1 MNGIWYYVIAFILIW
16 VIAIVFKDYL
26 TDHGVE
32 VNFPLLMWKTQ
43 RLRGFIDRL
52 ANRAPR
58 FWKWYMNIGIVISTG
73 FMILMA
79 IALVYSL
86 KTLLDTPTVSL
97 IVPGVEVP
105 GSPIFIPLLSGLIA
119 LATVLIVHEFSHG
132 ILSRVEKINI
142 KSIGLLLFA
151 IIPGAFVEPDEEE
164 LNELSRPA
172 KMRIYV
178 AGSMA
183 NLTLAAI
190 ALIIMT
196 VISSFIVPVV
206 FEDEGVVVNR
216 LTEDANAKNYMSEG
230 MIIKSINNLTV
241 TDIDSFQKAANTLK
255 PNDTV
260 NIHTDQGD
268 YSFQLKTNPMNKS
281 IGFMGIQVN
290 ANNVI
295 ADDFDN
301 QFYTPLLWL
310 LMPLT
315 DLLFWIY
322 FLIYFLNFAVGTFN
336 LLPMKP
342 LDGGHL
348 FENLLSYIMPEVAYK
363 PIVTFMSFFMGIIIV
378 VSLVVGL
385 VGVPF

>member
-1 MNGIWYYVIAFILIW
+1 MNGIYYYVIAFLVIW
-16 VIAIVFKDYL
+16 TFALVFRDRLSKY
-26 TDHGVE
+26 GVE

-58 FWKWYMNIGIVISTG
+58 FWKAYMNVGIVISTA

-79 IALVYSL
+79 VALVYSL
-86 KTLLDTPTVSL
+86 KTLMDTPSVSL

-105 GSPIFIPLLSGLIA
+105 GSPIFIPLLSGLLA

-132 ILSRVEKINI
+132 ILSRVEKISIN
-142 KSIGLLLFA
+142 SIGLLLVA
-151 IIPGAFVEPDEEE
+151 VLPGAFVEPNEEE
-164 LNELSRPA
+164 LNELSRPS

-190 ALIIMT
+190 ALIVMLT
-196 VISSFIVPVV
+196 ISSFVLPAV
-206 FEDEGVVVNR
+206 FEEDGVAISR
-216 LTEDANAKNYMSEG
+216 LTENGNAINYLSEG
-230 MIIKSINNLTV
+230 MIIEGINNV
-241 TDIDSFQKAANTLK
+241 
-255 PNDTV
+255 TV
-260 NIHTDQGD
+260 NDSASYQTAVSTLRPNETVNVKTDQGT
-268 YSFQLKTNPMNKS
+268 YSFQLKTNPLNNS
-281 IGFMGIQVN
+281 LGFMGIQVK
-290 ANNVI
+290 ANQVI

-301 QFYTPLLWL
+301 QFYTPLLWI
-310 LMPLT
+310 LMPLNE
-315 DLLFWIY
+315 LLFW
-322 FLIYFLNFAVGTFN
+322 IYFLNFAVGTFN

-348 FENLLSYIMPEVAYK
+348 FENLLSYVTTENVYK
-363 PIVTFMSFFMGIIIV
+363 PIVTFMSYFMAIIIV

>member
-1 MNGIWYYVIAFILIW
+1 MNGIYYYVIAFILIW
-16 VIAIVFKDYL
+16 TIAIVFKNQL

-32 VNFPLLMWKTQ
+32 VNFPLLMWRTQ

-58 FWKWYMNIGIVISTG
+58 FWKWYMNLGIVISTG

-79 IALVYSL
+79 LALVYSL
-86 KTLLDTPTVSL
+86 KTLMDAPTVSL
-97 IVPGVEVP
+97 VVPGVEVP
-105 GSPIFIPLLSGLIA
+105 GSPIFIPLLAGLIA

-142 KSIGLLLFA
+142 NSIGLLLFA

-172 KMRIYV
+172 RMRIYV

-190 ALIIMT
+190 AMIIMM

-206 FEDEGVVVNR
+206 FEDDGVVINR
-216 LTEDANAKNYMSEG
+216 LTSDGNAINHMSEG
-230 MIIKSINNLTV
+230 MVIRSINNLTV
-241 TDIDSFQKAANTLK
+241 NDMASFQKATNTLK
-255 PNDTV
+255 PNETV

-268 YSFQLKTNPMNKS
+268 YSFQLKSNPMNRS
-281 IGFMGIQVN
+281 LGFMGVQVE

-295 ADDFDN
+295 ADGFDN
-301 QFYTPLLWL
+301 QFYTPLLWI
-310 LMPLT
+310 LMPLSE
-315 DLLFWIY
+315 LLFWIY
-322 FLIYFLNFAVGTFN
+322 FLNFAIGTFN

-363 PIVTFMSFFMGIIIV
+363 PIVTFMSFLMGIIIV

-385 VGVPF
+385 VGAPF

>member
-1 MNGIWYYVIAFILIW
+1 MNGIYYYVIAFILIW
-16 VIAIVFKDYL
+16 TIAIVFKNQL

-32 VNFPLLMWKTQ
+32 VNFPLLMWRTQ

-52 ANRAPR
+52 ANSAPR
-58 FWKWYMNIGIVISTG
+58 FWKWYMNLGIVISTG

-79 IALVYSL
+79 VALVYSL
-86 KTLLDTPTVSL
+86 KTLMDAPTVSL
-97 IVPGVEVP
+97 VVPGVEVP
-105 GSPIFIPLLSGLIA
+105 GSPIFIPLLAGLIA

-142 KSIGLLLFA
+142 NSIGLLLFA

-172 KMRIYV
+172 RMRIYV

-190 ALIIMT
+190 AMIIMM

-206 FEDEGVVVNR
+206 FEDDGVVINR
-216 LTEDANAKNYMSEG
+216 LTSDGNAINHMSEG
-230 MIIKSINNLTV
+230 MVIRSINNLTV
-241 TDIDSFQKAANTLK
+241 NDMASFQKATNTLK
-255 PNDTV
+255 PNETV

-268 YSFQLKTNPMNKS
+268 YSFQLKSNPMNRS
-281 IGFMGIQVN
+281 LGFMGVQVE

-295 ADDFDN
+295 ADGFDN
-301 QFYTPLLWL
+301 QFYTPLLWI
-310 LMPLT
+310 LMPLSE
-315 DLLFWIY
+315 LLFWIY
-322 FLIYFLNFAVGTFN
+322 FLNFAIGTFN

-348 FENLLSYIMPEVAYK
+348 LENLLSYIMPEIAYK
-363 PIVTFMSFFMGIIIV
+363 PIVTFMSFLMGIIIV

-385 VGVPF
+385 VGAPF

>member
-1 MNGIWYYVIAFILIW
+1 MNGIYYYVIAFILIW
-16 VIAIVFKDYL
+16 TIAIVFKNQL

-32 VNFPLLMWKTQ
+32 VNFPLLMWRTQ

-58 FWKWYMNIGIVISTG
+58 FWKWYMNLGIVISTG

-79 IALVYSL
+79 VALVYSL
-86 KTLLDTPTVSL
+86 KTLMDAPTVSL
-97 IVPGVEVP
+97 VVPGVEVP
-105 GSPIFIPLLSGLIA
+105 GSPIFIPLLAGLIA

-142 KSIGLLLFA
+142 NSIGLLLFA

-172 KMRIYV
+172 RMRIYV

-190 ALIIMT
+190 AMIIMM

-206 FEDEGVVVNR
+206 FEDDGVVINR
-216 LTEDANAKNYMSEG
+216 LTSDGNAINHMSEG
-230 MIIKSINNLTV
+230 MVIRSINNLTV
-241 TDIDSFQKAANTLK
+241 NDMASFQKATNTLK
-255 PNDTV
+255 PNETV

-268 YSFQLKTNPMNKS
+268 YSFQLKSNPMNRS
-281 IGFMGIQVN
+281 LGFMGVQVE

-295 ADDFDN
+295 ADGFDN
-301 QFYTPLLWL
+301 QFYTPLLWI
-310 LMPLT
+310 LMPLSE
-315 DLLFWIY
+315 LLFWIY
-322 FLIYFLNFAVGTFN
+322 FLNFAIGTFN

-348 FENLLSYIMPEVAYK
+348 LENLLSYIMPEIAYK
-363 PIVTFMSFFMGIIIV
+363 PIVTFMSFLMGIIIV

-385 VGVPF
+385 VGAPF

>member
-301 QFYTPLLWL
+301 QFYTP
-310 LMPLT
+310 
-315 DLLFWIY
+315 F
-322 FLIYFLNFAVGTFN
+322 V
-336 LLPMKP
+336 
-342 LDGGHL
+342 
-348 FENLLSYIMPEVAYK
+348 
-363 PIVTFMSFFMGIIIV
+363 
-378 VSLVVGL
+378 
-385 VGVPF
+385 

>member
-1 MNGIWYYVIAFILIW
+1 MNGIYYYVIAFILIW
-16 VIAIVFKDYL
+16 TIAIVFKNQL

-58 FWKWYMNIGIVISTG
+58 FWKWYMNLGIVISTG

-79 IALVYSL
+79 VALVYSL
-86 KTLLDTPTVSL
+86 KTLMDAPTVSL
-97 IVPGVEVP
+97 VVPGVEVP
-105 GSPIFIPLLSGLIA
+105 GSPIFIPLLAGLIA

-142 KSIGLLLFA
+142 NSIGLLLFA

-172 KMRIYV
+172 RMRIYV

-190 ALIIMT
+190 AMIIMM

-206 FEDEGVVVNR
+206 FEDDGVVINR
-216 LTEDANAKNYMSEG
+216 LTSDGNAINHMSEG
-230 MIIKSINNLTV
+230 MVIRSINNLTV
-241 TDIDSFQKAANTLK
+241 NDMASFQKATNTLK
-255 PNDTV
+255 PNETV

-268 YSFQLKTNPMNKS
+268 YSFQLKSNPMNRS
-281 IGFMGIQVN
+281 LGFMGVQVE

-295 ADDFDN
+295 ADGFDN
-301 QFYTPLLWL
+301 QFYTPLLWI
-310 LMPLT
+310 LMPLSE
-315 DLLFWIY
+315 LLFWIY
-322 FLIYFLNFAVGTFN
+322 FLNFAIGTFN

-363 PIVTFMSFFMGIIIV
+363 PIVTFMSFLMGIIIV

-385 VGVPF
+385 VGAPF

>member
-1 MNGIWYYVIAFILIW
+1 MNGIYYYVIAFILIW
-16 VIAIVFKDYL
+16 TIAIVFKNQL

-58 FWKWYMNIGIVISTG
+58 FWKAYMNVGIVISAG

-79 IALVYSL
+79 VALVYSL
-86 KTLLDTPTVSL
+86 KTLMDAPSVSL
-97 IVPGVEVP
+97 VIPGVEVP
-105 GSPIFIPLLSGLIA
+105 GSPIFIPLFSGLIG

-132 ILSRVEKINI
+132 ILARVEKIKVN
-142 KSIGLLLFA
+142 SIGLLLFA
-151 IIPGAFVEPDEEE
+151 ILPGAFVEPNEEE
-164 LNELSRPA
+164 LNELNRPA

-190 ALIIMT
+190 ALIIMM
-196 VISSFIVPVV
+196 VLSSFVVPAV
-206 FEDEGVVVNR
+206 FEEDGVAISR
-216 LTEDANAKNYMSEG
+216 LTDDGNAIKYLSEG
-230 MIIKSINNLTV
+230 MVIEEINNVTV
-241 TDIDSFQKAANTLK
+241 NGSDSYQKAVSTLK
-255 PNDTV
+255 PNATV
-260 NIHTDQGD
+260 NIKTDQGD
-268 YSFQLKTNPMNKS
+268 FSFQLKTNPMNRS
-281 IGFMGIQVN
+281 LGYMGIQVKT
-290 ANNVI
+290 NNII
-295 ADDFDN
+295 AEPYDN
-301 QFYTPLLWL
+301 QFYTPLLWGIL
-310 LMPLT
+310 PLSE
-315 DLLFWIY
+315 LLFWIY
-322 FLIYFLNFAVGTFN
+322 FLNFAIGTFN

-348 FENLLSYIMPEVAYK
+348 LENLLSYVLPESAYR
-363 PIVTFMSFFMGIIIV
+363 PIVLFMSFFMGIIIV

>member
-1 MNGIWYYVIAFILIW
+1 MNGIYYYVIAFILIW
-16 VIAIVFKDYL
+16 TIAIVFKNQL
-26 TDHGVE
+26 TNHGVE

-79 IALVYSL
+79 VALVYSL
-86 KTLLDTPTVSL
+86 KTLMDTPTVSL

-105 GSPIFIPLLSGLIA
+105 GSPIFIPLLSGLIG

-142 KSIGLLLFA
+142 NSIGLLLFA

-172 KMRIYV
+172 RMRIYV

-190 ALIIMT
+190 AMIIMM

-206 FEDEGVVVNR
+206 FEDDGVVINR
-216 LTEDANAKNYMSEG
+216 LTSDGNAINHMSEG
-230 MIIKSINNLTV
+230 MVIRSINNLTV
-241 TDIDSFQKAANTLK
+241 NDMASFQKATNTLK
-255 PNDTV
+255 PNETV

-268 YSFQLKTNPMNKS
+268 YSFQLKSNPMNRS
-281 IGFMGIQVN
+281 LGFMGVQVE

-295 ADDFDN
+295 ADGFDN
-301 QFYTPLLWL
+301 QFYTPLLWI
-310 LMPLT
+310 LMPLSE
-315 DLLFWIY
+315 LLFWIY
-322 FLIYFLNFAVGTFN
+322 FLNFAIGTFN

-363 PIVTFMSFFMGIIIV
+363 PIVTFMSFLMGIIIV

-385 VGVPF
+385 VGAPF

>member
-1 MNGIWYYVIAFILIW
+1 MNGIYYYVIAFILIW
-16 VIAIVFKDYL
+16 TIAIVFKNQL

-32 VNFPLLMWKTQ
+32 VNFP
-43 RLRGFIDRL
+43 
-52 ANRAPR
+52 

-79 IALVYSL
+79 VALVYSL

-206 FEDEGVVVNR
+206 FDDEGVVVNR

-322 FLIYFLNFAVGTFN
+322 FLNFAVGTFN

-378 VSLVVGL
+378 VSLVVGV

>member
-1 MNGIWYYVIAFILIW
+1 MNGIYYYVIAFILIW
-16 VIAIVFKDYL
+16 TIAIVFKSQL

-32 VNFPLLMWKTQ
+32 VNFPLLMWRTQ

-58 FWKWYMNIGIVISTG
+58 FWKWYMNLGIVISTG

-79 IALVYSL
+79 GALVYSL
-86 KTLLDTPTVSL
+86 KTLMDAPTVSL
-97 IVPGVEVP
+97 VVPGVEVP
-105 GSPIFIPLLSGLIA
+105 GSPIFIPLLAGLIA
-119 LATVLIVHEFSHG
+119 IATVLIVHEFSHG

-142 KSIGLLLFA
+142 NSIGLLLFA

-190 ALIIMT
+190 AMIIMM
-196 VISSFIVPVV
+196 VISSFIVPMV
-206 FEDEGVVVNR
+206 FEDDGVVINR
-216 LTEDANAKNYMSEG
+216 LTSDGNAINHMSEG
-230 MIIKSINNLTV
+230 MVIRSINNLTV
-241 TDIDSFQKAANTLK
+241 NDMASFQKATNTLK
-255 PNDTV
+255 PNETV

-268 YSFQLKTNPMNKS
+268 YSFQLKSNPMNRS
-281 IGFMGIQVN
+281 LGFMGVQVN

-295 ADDFDN
+295 ADGFDN
-301 QFYTPLLWL
+301 QFYTPLLWI
-310 LMPLT
+310 LMPLSE
-315 DLLFWIY
+315 LLFWIY
-322 FLIYFLNFAVGTFN
+322 FLNFAIGTFN

-348 FENLLSYIMPEVAYK
+348 LENLLSYIMPEIAYK
-363 PIVTFMSFFMGIIIV
+363 PIVTFMSFLMGIIIV

-385 VGVPF
+385 VGAPF

>member
-79 IALVYSL
+79 VALVYSL

-230 MIIKSINNLTV
+230 IIIKSINNLTV

-322 FLIYFLNFAVGTFN
+322 FLNFAVGTFN

>member
-1 MNGIWYYVIAFILIW
+1 MNGIYYYVIAFILIW
-16 VIAIVFKDYL
+16 TIAIIFKNQL

-32 VNFPLLMWKTQ
+32 VNFPLLMWRTQ
-43 RLRGFIDRL
+43 RLRGFIDKL

-58 FWKWYMNIGIVISTG
+58 FWKWYMNIGIVISAG

-79 IALVYSL
+79 VALVYSL
-86 KTLLDTPTVSL
+86 KTLVDTPSVSL

-142 KSIGLLLFA
+142 NSIGLLLFA

-190 ALIIMT
+190 AMIIMM
-196 VISSFIVPVV
+196 VISSFIMPVV
-206 FEDEGVVVNR
+206 FEDDGVVINR
-216 LTEDANAKNYMSEG
+216 LTSDGNAINHMSEG
-230 MIIKSINNLTV
+230 MVIRSINNLTV
-241 TDIDSFQKAANTLK
+241 NDMASFQKATNTLK
-255 PNDTV
+255 PNETV
-260 NIHTDQGD
+260 SIHTDQGD
-268 YSFQLKTNPMNKS
+268 YSFQLKSNPMNRS
-281 IGFMGIQVN
+281 LGFMGVQVE

-295 ADDFDN
+295 ADGFDN
-301 QFYTPLLWL
+301 QFYTPLLWI
-310 LMPLT
+310 LMPLSE
-315 DLLFWIY
+315 LLFWIY
-322 FLIYFLNFAVGTFN
+322 FLNFAIGTFN

-363 PIVTFMSFFMGIIIV
+363 PIVTFMSFLMGIIIV

-385 VGVPF
+385 VGAPF

>member
-1 MNGIWYYVIAFILIW
+1 MNGIYYYVIAFILIW
-16 VIAIVFKDYL
+16 TIAIVFKNQL

-32 VNFPLLMWKTQ
+32 VNFPLLMWRTQ

-58 FWKWYMNIGIVISTG
+58 FWKWYMNLGIVISTG

-79 IALVYSL
+79 VALAYSL
-86 KTLLDTPTVSL
+86 KTLMDAPTVSL
-97 IVPGVEVP
+97 VVPGVEVP
-105 GSPIFIPLLSGLIA
+105 GSPIFIPLLAGLIA

-142 KSIGLLLFA
+142 NSIGLLLFA

-172 KMRIYV
+172 RMRIYV

-190 ALIIMT
+190 AMIIMM

-206 FEDEGVVVNR
+206 FEDDGVVINR
-216 LTEDANAKNYMSEG
+216 LTSDGNAINHMSEG
-230 MIIKSINNLTV
+230 MVIRSINNLTV
-241 TDIDSFQKAANTLK
+241 NDMASFQKATNTLK
-255 PNDTV
+255 PNETV

-268 YSFQLKTNPMNKS
+268 YSFQLKSNPMNRS
-281 IGFMGIQVN
+281 LGFMGVQVE

-295 ADDFDN
+295 ADGFDN
-301 QFYTPLLWL
+301 QFYTPLLWI
-310 LMPLT
+310 LMPLSE
-315 DLLFWIY
+315 LLFWIY
-322 FLIYFLNFAVGTFN
+322 FLNFAIGTFN

-363 PIVTFMSFFMGIIIV
+363 PIVTFMSFLMGIIIV

-385 VGVPF
+385 VGAPF

>member
-322 FLIYFLNFAVGTFN
+322 FLNFAIGTFN

-348 FENLLSYIMPEVAYK
+348 LENLLSYIMPEIAYK
-363 PIVTFMSFFMGIIIV
+363 PIVTFMSFLMGIIIV

-385 VGVPF
+385 VGAPF

>member
-1 MNGIWYYVIAFILIW
+1 MNGIYYYVIAFILIW
-16 VIAIVFKDYL
+16 TIAIVFKNQL

-32 VNFPLLMWKTQ
+32 VNFPLLMWRTQ

-58 FWKWYMNIGIVISTG
+58 FWKWYMNLGIVISTG

-79 IALVYSL
+79 VALVYSL
-86 KTLLDTPTVSL
+86 KTLMDAPTVSL
-97 IVPGVEVP
+97 VVPGVEVP
-105 GSPIFIPLLSGLIA
+105 GSPIFIPLLAGLIA

-142 KSIGLLLFA
+142 NSIGLLLFA

-172 KMRIYV
+172 RMRIYV

-190 ALIIMT
+190 AMIIMM
-196 VISSFIVPVV
+196 VISSFIVPMV
-206 FEDEGVVVNR
+206 FEDDGVVINR
-216 LTEDANAKNYMSEG
+216 LTSDGNAINHMSEG
-230 MIIKSINNLTV
+230 MVIRSINNLTV
-241 TDIDSFQKAANTLK
+241 NDMASFQKATNTLK
-255 PNDTV
+255 PNETV

-268 YSFQLKTNPMNKS
+268 YSFQLKSNPMNRS
-281 IGFMGIQVN
+281 LGFMGVQVE

-295 ADDFDN
+295 ADGFDN
-301 QFYTPLLWL
+301 QFYTPLLWI
-310 LMPLT
+310 LMPLSE
-315 DLLFWIY
+315 LLFWIY
-322 FLIYFLNFAVGTFN
+322 FLNFAIGTFN

-363 PIVTFMSFFMGIIIV
+363 PIVTFMSFLMGIIIV

-385 VGVPF
+385 VGTPF

>member
-1 MNGIWYYVIAFILIW
+1 MNGIYYYVIAFILIW
-16 VIAIVFKDYL
+16 TIAIVFKNQL

-32 VNFPLLMWKTQ
+32 VNFPLLMWRTQ

-58 FWKWYMNIGIVISTG
+58 FWKWYMNLGIVISTG

-79 IALVYSL
+79 VALVYSL
-86 KTLLDTPTVSL
+86 KTLMDAPTVSL
-97 IVPGVEVP
+97 VVPGVEVP
-105 GSPIFIPLLSGLIA
+105 GSPIFIPLLAGLIA

-142 KSIGLLLFA
+142 NSIGLLLFA

-172 KMRIYV
+172 RMRIYV

-190 ALIIMT
+190 AMIIMM

-206 FEDEGVVVNR
+206 FEDDGVVINR
-216 LTEDANAKNYMSEG
+216 LTSDGNAINHMSEG
-230 MIIKSINNLTV
+230 MVIRSINNLTV
-241 TDIDSFQKAANTLK
+241 NDMASFQKATNTLK
-255 PNDTV
+255 PNETV

-268 YSFQLKTNPMNKS
+268 YSFQLKSNPMNRS
-281 IGFMGIQVN
+281 LGFMGVQVE

-295 ADDFDN
+295 ADGFDN
-301 QFYTPLLWL
+301 QFYTPLLWI
-310 LMPLT
+310 LMPLSE
-315 DLLFWIY
+315 LLFWIY
-322 FLIYFLNFAVGTFN
+322 FLNFAIGTFN

-363 PIVTFMSFFMGIIIV
+363 PIVTFMSFLMGIIIV

-385 VGVPF
+385 VGTPF

>member
-322 FLIYFLNFAVGTFN
+322 FLNFAIGTFN

-348 FENLLSYIMPEVAYK
+348 FENLLSYIMPEIAYK
-363 PIVTFMSFFMGIIIV
+363 PIVTFMSFLMGIIIV

-385 VGVPF
+385 VGAPF

>member
-1 MNGIWYYVIAFILIW
+1 MNGIYYYVIAFILIW
-16 VIAIVFKDYL
+16 TIAIVFKSQL

-32 VNFPLLMWKTQ
+32 VNFPLLMWRTQ

-58 FWKWYMNIGIVISTG
+58 FWKWYMNLGIVISTG

-79 IALVYSL
+79 VALVYSL
-86 KTLLDTPTVSL
+86 KTLMDAPTVSL
-97 IVPGVEVP
+97 VVPGVEVP
-105 GSPIFIPLLSGLIA
+105 GSPIFIPLLAGLIA

-142 KSIGLLLFA
+142 NSIGLLLFA

-172 KMRIYV
+172 RMRIYV

-190 ALIIMT
+190 AMIIMM

-206 FEDEGVVVNR
+206 FEDDGVVINR
-216 LTEDANAKNYMSEG
+216 LTSDGNAINHMSEG
-230 MIIKSINNLTV
+230 MVIRSINNLTV
-241 TDIDSFQKAANTLK
+241 NDMASFQKATNTLK
-255 PNDTV
+255 PNETV

-268 YSFQLKTNPMNKS
+268 YSFQLKSNPMNRS
-281 IGFMGIQVN
+281 LGFMGVQVE

-295 ADDFDN
+295 ADGFDN
-301 QFYTPLLWL
+301 QFYTPLLWI
-310 LMPLT
+310 LMPLSE
-315 DLLFWIY
+315 LLFWIY
-322 FLIYFLNFAVGTFN
+322 FLNFAIGTFN

-348 FENLLSYIMPEVAYK
+348 LENLLSYIMPEIAYK
-363 PIVTFMSFFMGIIIV
+363 PIVTFMSFLMGIIIV

-385 VGVPF
+385 VGAPF